1 MKTLFL
7 VFYGFQEYNGIS
19 KKIRYQADALRLCGA
34 DVRTCHYEVGNDG
47 SRKWMIDED
56 VLADLG
62 KGIPAKIKK
71 RLSFA
76 LSCNTF
82 AGKAYNAYISAPITT
97 PTLYHTLREDAEK
110 AGCKSAAGDTHISL

>member
-47 SRKWMIDED
+47 SRKWMIDKD

-62 KGIPAKIKK
+62 KGIPAKIKNGC
-71 RLSFA
+71 RSP

-97 PTLYHTLREDAEK
+97 PIPLPYT
-110 AGCKSAAGDTHISL
+110 S